1 MKIPLVDL
9 SLQHREIRVEVREG
23 FERLMEAGEFV
34 LGPTVAEFENE
45 YAGFCGVEHCIGVA
59 NGTDAL
65 ELGLRALEIG
75 AGDEVILPANTFV
88 ASALAVLRAGA
99 RPVLVDCAE
108 AGTGLDL
115 PGVAERIGPQT
126 RALMGVDLFGELA
139 AQEDFEALAADA
151 GIALIEDAAQAQ
163 GARRNGRAAGGFG
176 ELAGTSFYPGKNL
189 GAYGDAGAVTTRNPE
204 LADRVRRLRNY
215 GSEVKYE
222 HPQVGFNSRLDALQ
236 AVVLLAKLRRL
247 DAWNQARRAAAVLY
261 DALLAP
267 LEGVGLPFGNRDEG
281 HVWHIYA
288 IRVAERDR
296 VLAAL
301 HAEQVGAGI
310 HYPHPIHRLGAFEF
324 LGHGVGDFPR
334 AERASD
340 EMISLPI
347 FPGIRPEQQERVVAV
362 LAAAVKNGRA

>member
-1 MKIPLVDL
+1 
-9 SLQHREIRVEVREG
+9 
-23 FERLMEAGEFV
+23 MEPQVNAKYK
-34 LGPTVAEFENE
+34 N
-45 YAGFCGVEHCIGVA
+45 
-59 NGTDAL
+59 
-65 ELGLRALEIG
+65 
-75 AGDEVILPANTFV
+75 ANT
-88 ASALAVLRAGA
+88 
-99 RPVLVDCAE
+99 
-108 AGTGLDL
+108 
-115 PGVAERIGPQT
+115 
-126 RALMGVDLFGELA
+126 
-139 AQEDFEALAADA
+139 
-151 GIALIEDAAQAQ
+151 
-163 GARRNGRAAGGFG
+163 
-176 ELAGTSFYPGKNL
+176 
-189 GAYGDAGAVTTRNPE
+189 
-204 LADRVRRLRNY
+204 
-215 GSEVKYE
+215 KYE

-301 HAEQVGAGI
+301 HAEEVGAGI
-310 HYPHPIHRLGAFEF
+310 HYPHPIHRLGAFAF

-334 AERASD
+334 AERAAD

>member
-9 SLQHREIRVEVREG
+9 SLQHREIRAEVREG

-34 LGPTVAEFENE
+34 LGPTVVEFENQ
-45 YAGFCGVEHCIGVA
+45 YAEFCGVEHCIGVA

-65 ELGLRALEIG
+65 EMGLRALEIG
-75 AGDEVILPANTFV
+75 SEDEVILPANTFV

-108 AGTGLDL
+108 AGTGLDIDAA
-115 PGVAERIGPQT
+115 AEGIGSRT

-139 AQEDFEALAADA
+139 PQEDFEALAADA

-189 GAYGDAGAVTTRNPE
+189 GAYGDAGAVTTRNGE
-204 LADRVRRLRNY
+204 LADRIRRLRNY

-222 HPQVGFNSRLDALQ
+222 HPEVGFNSRLDALQ
-236 AVVLLAKLRRL
+236 AVVLAAKLRRL
-247 DAWNQARRAAAVLY
+247 EGWNQERRVAAGLY
-261 DALLAP
+261 DTLMAP
-267 LEGVGLPFGNRDEG
+267 LEGIALPPGSRDES
-281 HVWHIYA
+281 HVWHIYSV
-288 IRVAERDR
+288 RVADRDR
-296 VLAAL
+296 VLAEL
-301 HAEQVGAGI
+301 HAQGVGAGI
-310 HYPHPIHRLGAFEF
+310 HYPHPIHRLGAFAF

-334 AERASD
+334 AERAAD
-340 EMISLPI
+340 EMLSLPI

-362 LAAAVKNGRA
+362 LAAAVKNGGA